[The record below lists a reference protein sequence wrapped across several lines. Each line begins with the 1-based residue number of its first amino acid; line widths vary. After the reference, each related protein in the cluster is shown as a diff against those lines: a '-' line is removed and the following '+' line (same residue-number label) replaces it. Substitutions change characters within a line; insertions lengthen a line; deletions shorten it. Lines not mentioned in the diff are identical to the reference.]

1 MRGFISSSWDRGPNG
16 SLWPVSKLHVSHG
29 QKRRTLGQSSAFD
42 GNAPE
47 LNLIVKFA
55 SLCLLKKTTGQFYE
69 IDVDDFVRHLGPWS
83 QVLPLTSEMLNV
95 R

>member
-1 MRGFISSSWDRGPNG
+1 M
-16 SLWPVSKLHVSHG
+16 
-29 QKRRTLGQSSAFD
+29 
-42 GNAPE
+42 
-47 LNLIVKFA
+47 VKFA

>member
-1 MRGFISSSWDRGPNG
+1 M
-16 SLWPVSKLHVSHG
+16 
-29 QKRRTLGQSSAFD
+29 
-42 GNAPE
+42 
-47 LNLIVKFA
+47 VKFA

-83 QVLPLTSEMLNV
+83 KVLPLTSEMLNV